1 MSKMT
6 QPSNTRKNTNVFDI
20 ENSSLEA
27 HVSLCA
33 ERYQQFNDRLDV
45 MERRLNNIEY
55 SIKEL
60 KDLIILD
67 RSRLDDKFLKWGTS
81 IITVLATIIG
91 YLITRYITK

>member
-1 MSKMT
+1 MT
-6 QPSNTRKNTNVFDI
+6 QQSNTRRKNTNVFDI
-20 ENSSLEA
+20 EKSSLEA

-33 ERYQQFNDRLDV
+33 ERYEQFNDKLDV
-45 MERRLNNIEY
+45 VERRLNNIEY

-60 KDLIILD
+60 KDLIIQD
-67 RSRLDDKFLKWGTS
+67 RSRLDDKFLKWGAS